1 MGNSQERVLMG
12 KTLYEK
18 YGGFKTVSRMVMAFY
33 EKALD
38 SDQIGDYF
46 ENVDMARLIDHQTKF
61 MASLLGGPASFSDE
75 RLKKVHA
82 PLNLSHE
89 DFDEMARLLRETLLE
104 HGFSATDV
112 DTVIAEIEARR
123 RPILSPDGS

>member
-1 MGNSQERVLMG
+1 MEKS
-12 KTLYEK
+12 LYEK
-18 YGGFKTVSRMVMAFY
+18 YGGFKTVSRVVMTFY

-46 ENVDMARLIDHQTKF
+46 EDVDMARLIDHQTKF
-61 MASLLGGPASFSDE
+61 VASLLGGPASFSDD

-89 DFDEMARLLRETLLE
+89 DFDEMAKLLKESLLE
-104 HGFSATDV
+104 HGFSPGDV

-123 RPILSPDGS
+123 RPIISPGES

>member
-1 MGNSQERVLMG
+1 MA

-18 YGGFKTVSRMVMAFY
+18 YGGFKTVSRMVMDFY

-61 MASLLGGPASFSDE
+61 MASLLGGPASYTDD

-82 PLNLSHE
+82 SLNLSHD
-89 DFDEMARLLRETLLE
+89 DFDEMARLLRETLVD
-104 HGFSATDV
+104 HGLSPEDV
-112 DTVIAEIEARR
+112 NMVISEIEARR
-123 RPILSPDGS
+123 RPIISPDEP

>member
-1 MGNSQERVLMG
+1 MRDGERGGMS

-61 MASLLGGPASFSDE
+61 VASILGGPASYTDD
-75 RLKKVHA
+75 RLRKVHA
-82 PLNLSHE
+82 PLNLTHE
-89 DFDEMARLLRETLLE
+89 DFDEMTRLMRETLVE
-104 HGFSATDV
+104 FKFAPDDV
-112 DTVIAEIEARR
+112 NSVIAEIEVRR
-123 RPILSPDGS
+123 RPIISPDEK

>member
-1 MGNSQERVLMG
+1 MA

-18 YGGFKTVSRMVMAFY
+18 YGGFKTVSRMVMDFY

-61 MASLLGGPASFSDE
+61 MASLLGGPASYSDD
-75 RLKKVHA
+75 RLQKVHA
-82 PLNLSHE
+82 SLNLTHE
-89 DFDEMARLLRETLLE
+89 DFDEMARILRQTLVE
-104 HGFSATDV
+104 HGLSNEDV
-112 DTVIAEIEARR
+112 NTVIAEIEARR
-123 RPILSPDGS
+123 RPIVSPDEL

>member
-1 MGNSQERVLMG
+1 MAKS
-12 KTLYEK
+12 LYEK
-18 YGGFKTVSRMVMAFY
+18 YGGFKTVSRMVMDFY

-61 MASLLGGPASFSDE
+61 MASLLGGPASYTDD

-82 PLNLSHE
+82 SLNLTHQ
-89 DFDEMARLLRETLLE
+89 DFDEMGKLLGETLVQ
-104 HGFSATDV
+104 HGFSKEDV
-112 DTVIAEIEARR
+112 ETIMAEIEARR
-123 RPILSPDGS
+123 RPIISPDEP